1 MKVLV
6 IEDEAPIVR
15 ALERGFGAS
24 GDLVVSAD
32 NGEDGIA
39 LAMDRTVD
47 FVLLDIS
54 LPGRDGHQVLARIRA
69 VRPDVPVLMLTA
81 RDDLENKVNALN
93 AGADDYVTKPF
104 AFEELLARMGALS
117 RRAEP
122 SGSTLEAGDLRVNLL
137 SHRAWRGGKEIEL
150 SSREFTLL
158 EFLMRN
164 PRQVL
169 SRQQILSAVWDYDFD
184 PGSNVLNVYVRYLRS
199 KIDRLEEPSLIST
212 VRGVGYR
219 FDPPGGSSVAPV
231 FVVVVQV
238 VIPVIVVGVGPPGLW
253 DGADGLGGG
262 GADGGGSVGSSQLD
276 LHDDGSTERVYA
288 D

>member
-6 IEDEAPIVR
+6 IEDEASIVR
-15 ALERGFGAS
+15 ALERGFAAS

-81 RDDLENKVNALN
+81 RVDLENKVSALK
-93 AGADDYVTKPF
+93 AGADDYVTKSF
-104 AFEELLARMGALS
+104 AFEELLARMGALG

-122 SGSTLEAGDLRVNLL
+122 TGSQLEAGDLRINLL
-137 SHRAWRGGKEIEL
+137 SHRVWRGGKEIEL
-150 SSREFTLL
+150 SSREFALL

-169 SRQQILSAVWDYDFD
+169 SRQQILSAVWDYAFD
-184 PGSNVLNVYVRYLRS
+184 PGSNVLNVYIRYIRS
-199 KIDRLEEPSLIST
+199 KIDRSGEPSLIST

-219 FDPPGGSSVAPV
+219 FDPWEDPRSSSP
-231 FVVVVQV
+231 
-238 VIPVIVVGVGPPGLW
+238 
-253 DGADGLGGG
+253 
-262 GADGGGSVGSSQLD
+262 S
-276 LHDDGSTERVYA
+276 
-288 D
+288 